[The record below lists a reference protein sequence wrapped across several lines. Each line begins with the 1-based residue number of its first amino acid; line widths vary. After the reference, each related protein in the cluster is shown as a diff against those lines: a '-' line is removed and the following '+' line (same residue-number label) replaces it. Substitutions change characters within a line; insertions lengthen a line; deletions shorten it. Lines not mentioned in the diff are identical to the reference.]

1 MKQFI
6 GSALCL
12 CTTNL
17 ARVLHAKE
25 GVNVLLGYLI
35 RDQKIRK
42 LKVVMQILGMIDDRI
57 SGQEGAK

>member
-6 GSALCL
+6 GSALRL
-12 CTTNL
+12 SATNL
-17 ARVLHAKE
+17 ARVLYAKE

-42 LKVVMQILGMIDDRI
+42 LKVVVQVLGMIDDRI
-57 SGQEGAK
+57 SGQKAR